1 MIFKFAFLLS
11 LVRFNLFHVF
21 LFIDISSFEMCSY
34 IPLSIFPL
42 GRGQEIFVFLLPHIH
57 FNNSTSSAQNKFWV
71 NILCLKF
78 FTLRHAFHIN
88 ETIFNVLI
96 NHWRQFSSS
105 GQSKNYENETMN
117 IQFSY
122 QLVFCLHNK
131 VNLRCNSASELRGEV
146 YNFKA
151 CGHSSSNLKL
161 QWIVPLAPTP
171 QQ

>member
-21 LFIDISSFEMCSY
+21 LFIDISSFDMYSY
-34 IPLSIFPL
+34 IPLSIFL
-42 GRGQEIFVFLLPHIH
+42 LETRQAIFVFLLLHIH

-78 FTLRHAFHIN
+78 FTLRHGFHIN

-105 GQSKNYENETMN
+105 GQSNNYGNEIMN
-117 IQFSY
+117 IQF
-122 QLVFCLHNK
+122 LAEN
-131 VNLRCNSASELRGEV
+131 NLYSAYITRWTWDVILQVSWGVRWTISKPVDKAVAILNSSEL
-146 YNFKA
+146 
-151 CGHSSSNLKL
+151 SL
-161 QWIVPLAPTP
+161 
-171 QQ
+171 